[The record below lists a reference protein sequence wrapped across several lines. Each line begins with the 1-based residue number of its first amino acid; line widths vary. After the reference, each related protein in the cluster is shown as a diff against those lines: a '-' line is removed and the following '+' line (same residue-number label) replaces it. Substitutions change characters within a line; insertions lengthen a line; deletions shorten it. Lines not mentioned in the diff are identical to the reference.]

1 MSIPR
6 VESGRSGNRPLVRIG
21 SGTSIAL
28 YCIPRVGKF
37 LAKFQVIDLVGKI
50 VVIVVLGHAES
61 KSGLHFVLQAII
73 QR

>member
-28 YCIPRVGKF
+28 YSIPRVGKF
-37 LAKFQVIDLVGKI
+37 LAKFQVIVLVGKI
-50 VVIVVLGHAES
+50 VGIGGLGHAES
-61 KSGLHFVLQAII
+61 KYGLHFVLQAII